1 MGAVAAT
8 TAEQALLLRAAE
20 LVAAAGAATLSAHR
34 PRDGA
39 PGGSHASTRRG
50 GGVEFAEHRD
60 YVAGDDLRHLD
71 WHAFARRDRLLIK
84 RFETEVHS
92 ELWLVIDNSAS
103 MELHTEGEGE
113 GEDAG
118 VDKFGAVRTLALALA
133 LLALRDGDA
142 VGLEVPAAGGVSR
155 PAITPRGGPMQRSR
169 LAQALASLEP
179 QGLESLESWRPTRR
193 GQATILAF
201 SDVLSSP
208 EAALAPLGA
217 LVRGGAE
224 VTLVHVLHPREIDF
238 AFADPLSLRCDE
250 TAATT
255 VFDQRAAAEAAA
267 LMAAHREEVRHAALE
282 VGVRY
287 LFVDL
292 GEGLPAVLREIVR
305 TVTAGRRRG

>member
-1 MGAVAAT
+1 MSALAAT
-8 TAEQALLLRAAE
+8 SAEQALLLRAAE

-92 ELWLVIDNSAS
+92 ELWLVVDNSAS
-103 MELHTEGEGE
+103 MELRLGD
-113 GEDAG
+113 DAG
-118 VDKFGAVRTLALALA
+118 AVDKFGAVRTLALALA

-142 VGLEVPAAGGVSR
+142 VGLEVPASGGAPRTSI
-155 PAITPRGGPMQRSR
+155 APRGGPMQRSR
-169 LAQALASLEP
+169 LAQALAGLEP
-179 QGLESLESWRPTRR
+179 QGDASLESWRPARR

-201 SDVLSSP
+201 SDVLTNP

-224 VTLVHVLHPREIDF
+224 VTLVHALHPLEIDF
-238 AFADPLSLRCDE
+238 AFADAVSLRCDE
-250 TAATT
+250 TAVTT
-255 VFDQRAAAEAAA
+255 LFDPRAAAEAAA